1 MYEHDH
7 SSHDHDSGRLLLRAL
22 LLTLG
27 FAVIEAITGWWAGS
41 LALLGDAGH
50 MFTDS
55 SALGLAALAA
65 AIARRPSSHR
75 HTWGMGRAEVLAAL
89 GNALMMVAIVAGLLY
104 GAIERLQSPIPVK
117 GGAVMVVAGIGLL
130 LNLVVLRMLSHGQHS
145 HHAHGHGHDHNPQPG
160 NLNVRGAMLHVMGD
174 LLGSVAA
181 LSAGLVITF
190 TGWITIDPI
199 LSLVI
204 CVLILISS
212 LRLLR
217 EGLHVLMEGVPRH
230 LQLDEIGKA
239 MARTPG
245 VAGVHDLHIWQVRS
259 DQIALSAHVVLRDMN
274 DWLRVLES
282 LNKSL
287 ARNYGIKHVTL
298 QPEPLGEVRVP
309 LPRSDNKH
317 YKGYTAR

>member
-7 SSHDHDSGRLLLRAL
+7 SSHDHDSGRLLVRAL
-22 LLTLG
+22 LLTLS
-27 FAVIEAITGWWAGS
+27 FAVIEAITGWWANS

-65 AIARRPSSHR
+65 AIARRPSSRR
-75 HTWGMGRAEVLAAL
+75 HSWGMGRAEVLAAL
-89 GNALMMVAIVAGLLY
+89 TNALMMLAIVAGLIY
-104 GAIERLQSPIPVK
+104 SAINRLQAPVEVK
-117 GGAVMVVAGIGLL
+117 GGAVMLVAGLGLMV
-130 LNLVVLRMLSHGQHS
+130 NLVVLRMLSRSGH
-145 HHAHGHGHDHNPQPG
+145 HGHEHDRG

-181 LSAGLVITF
+181 LSAGVIIYF
-190 TGWITIDPI
+190 TGWMPIDPI
-199 LSLVI
+199 LTLVI
-204 CVLILISS
+204 CVLILLSS
-212 LRLLR
+212 LNLLR

-230 LQLDEIGKA
+230 LNLEDIGKS
-239 MARTPG
+239 MARTAG
-245 VAGVHDLHIWQVRS
+245 VTSVHDLHIWQVRT

-274 DWLRVLES
+274 DWLKVLDS

-287 ARNYGIKHVTL
+287 ARNYGIRHVTL

-317 YKGYTAR
+317 YTGYGSG

>member
-1 MYEHDH
+1 MSDHDH
-7 SSHDHDSGRLLLRAL
+7 SGHDHPEANHSGRLLSRAL

-27 FAVIEAITGWWAGS
+27 FAVVEAVAGWWTGS

-89 GNALMMVAIVAGLLY
+89 GNALMMVAIVAALVY
-104 GAIERLQSPIPVK
+104 GAIERLQSPVPVK
-117 GGAVMVVAGIGLL
+117 GGAVMLVAGIGLMI
-130 LNLVVLRMLSHGQHS
+130 NLVVLRMLSHGQHS
-145 HHAHGHGHDHNPQPG
+145 HHGHDHHSG

-181 LSAGLVITF
+181 LSAGLVIYL
-190 TGWITIDPI
+190 TGWMAIDPI

-204 CVLILISS
+204 CVLILVSS
-212 LRLLR
+212 LQLLR

-230 LQLDEIGKA
+230 LKLDEIGKA
-239 MARTPG
+239 MARTQG

-259 DQIALSAHVVLRDMN
+259 DQIALSAHIVLRDMN
-274 DWLRVLES
+274 DWLRVLDS
-282 LNKSL
+282 LNRSL
-287 ARNYGIKHVTL
+287 ASTYGIKHVTL

-309 LPRSDNKH
+309 LPRPGSKDH
-317 YKGYTAR
+317 STR

>member
-7 SSHDHDSGRLLLRAL
+7 KSHDHDSGRLLIRAL

-27 FAVIEAITGWWAGS
+27 FAGVEAITGWWAGS

-65 AIARRPSSHR
+65 AVAKRPSSQR

-89 GNALMMVAIVAGLLY
+89 SNALMMLAIVIGLTY
-104 GAIERLQSPIPVK
+104 GAIDRLQSPVEVK
-117 GGAVMVVAGIGLL
+117 GGAVMLVAAIGLL
-130 LNLVVLRMLSHGQHS
+130 INLVVLRMLSHGDH
-145 HHAHGHGHDHNPQPG
+145 HGHDHGHGGHAGHG

-181 LSAGLVITF
+181 LTAGAVIYF
-190 TGWITIDPI
+190 TGWTPIDPI
-199 LSLVI
+199 LSMVI

-217 EGLHVLMEGVPRH
+217 ESLHVLMEGVPAH
-230 LQLDEIGKA
+230 LDLDDIGNS
-239 MARTPG
+239 MARTHG
-245 VAGVHDLHIWQVRS
+245 VISVHDLHIWQVRS
-259 DQIALSAHVVLRDMN
+259 DQIALSAHVVLRDMG
-274 DWLRVLES
+274 DWLKVLDN

-287 ARNYGIKHVTL
+287 ARHYGIRHVTL
-298 QPEPLGEVRVP
+298 QPEPISEVRVP
-309 LPRSDNKH
+309 LPRSDNKR
-317 YKGYTAR
+317 YKGYGSRG